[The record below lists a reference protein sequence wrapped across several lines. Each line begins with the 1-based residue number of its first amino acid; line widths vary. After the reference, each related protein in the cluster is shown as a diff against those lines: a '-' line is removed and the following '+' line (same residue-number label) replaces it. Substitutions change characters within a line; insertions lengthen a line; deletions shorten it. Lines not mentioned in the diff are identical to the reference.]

1 MMPNVRLACLLVPL
15 VMIAGAG
22 QAQEPGAPHLL
33 AYSKTH
39 DVRVYA
45 ETDSAGEW
53 CGPHLELSFEVL
65 DREEE
70 GLFPYQTTDELMR
83 KLGRVIDLSCKEA
96 QSAEV
101 YGSASIGDVLITQFS
116 ARSSEDDGWALVQ
129 IDGMADAPPD
139 LSIDGELTRKGSRYV
154 NLATGEILFRSEMA
168 ESGQLADGRTGD
180 AERQAMLAELD
191 QMRADIRRDLA
202 TNSPGDTKTSGGTTG
217 AGDQSMASAEDDGSS
232 SLLSSMI
239 TLKQWTPPSRGASIL
254 SPEGVFEFDIPVNGG
269 ECALRYDRI
278 QSLTVARTLSA
289 EASGYDCREGYLHG
303 NGRVLIRR
311 ANGDVDGV
319 LDGAFTQ
326 GYSTGAVAWPFPV
339 IARTIIPTVTERGE
353 GADSV
358 LLAIEADASR
368 KLNVTLAMSG
378 RRSRWDLCRSP
389 QIVALTDNEQL
400 VRDAAAT
407 AGLAESLAA
416 SATRYCPEAHRVDV
430 HVASNPYWR
439 QSDAS
444 DPAFLAYARVSRMQG
459 EWRAD
464 PLTVRTAVR
473 QRELMREQ
481 ERMARIDATFNARL
495 GQWNKAKRKFTQLED
510 APTRLRLAYYFGVE
524 DFANPLLTAAQ
535 AELYGTGGHGAY
547 LLKVDEASSGT
558 GHASWPA
565 RLRLVESIDA
575 DKPVLAGKG
584 WYLVYGEMQKPATAG
599 DDIGVLAIAE
609 GLKCEQDRCRET
621 EDTLGLVRRAENYPD
636 FDPDLPP
643 DRDQVVREL
652 EAAAEGMAGENPSE
666 ETELSAET
674 GQGAEQ

>member
-1 MMPNVRLACLLVPL
+1 MKPNVRLACLVVPL
-15 VMIAGAG
+15 LMMAGAG
-22 QAQEPGAPHLL
+22 RAQEPGAPHLM
-33 AYSKTH
+33 AYSKAH

-45 ETDSAGEW
+45 QTNSAGEW

-70 GLFPYQTTDELMR
+70 GLFAYSSTDELMR
-83 KLGRVIDLSCKEA
+83 KLGRVIELSCEQA

-116 ARSSEDDGWALVQ
+116 AWAGEEGGWALTQ

-139 LSIDGELTRKGSRYV
+139 IRIDGELSRKGSRYV
-154 NLATGEILFRSEMA
+154 NMATGEIRFRSEME
-168 ESGQLADGRTGD
+168 ESGQLTAGGLDD
-180 AERQAMLAELD
+180 PERQTMLAELD
-191 QMRADIRRDLA
+191 QMRADTRRDLA
-202 TNSPGDTKTSGGTTG
+202 NNTPTDTRSADHAANADGQSIEP
-217 AGDQSMASAEDDGSS
+217 AGDDTSS

-239 TLKQWTPPSRGASIL
+239 ALEQWMPPRSGASIA
-254 SPEGVFEFDIPVNGG
+254 SPEGVYEFDIPVNGG

-289 EASGYDCREGYLHG
+289 EAAGYECRGGYLHG

-311 ANGDVDGV
+311 ANGVVDSV

-326 GYSTGAVAWPFPV
+326 GYSSGAVAWPFPV
-339 IARTIIPTVTERGE
+339 IARTVIPPVTERGE
-353 GADSV
+353 GTDSV
-358 LLAIEADASR
+358 LLAIAADVSK
-368 KLNVTLAMSG
+368 KLNVALAMSG
-378 RRSRWDLCRSP
+378 KRSRWDLCRSP
-389 QIVALTDNEQL
+389 QIVALTDNEKL
-400 VRDAAAT
+400 VSDADAT
-407 AGLAESLAA
+407 ASFAEGLAA
-416 SATRYCPEAHRVDV
+416 SMTRHCPETRQVDV
-430 HVASNPYWR
+430 HVVRNPYWR
-439 QSDAS
+439 QGDVS

-495 GQWNKAKRKFTQLED
+495 GQWNKAKRKLTQLED

-535 AELYGTGGHGAY
+535 ANLYGTGGHGAY
-547 LLKVDEASSGT
+547 LLKVDEVSSGT

-575 DKPVLAGKG
+575 DKSVLTGKG
-584 WYLVYGEMQKPATAG
+584 WYLVYGEMQKPATVG

-609 GLKCEQDRCRET
+609 GFKCEQDRCGET
-621 EDTLGLVRRAENYPD
+621 EDILGLVRRAESYPD

-643 DRDQVVREL
+643 EKDQVIRDL
-652 EAAAEGMAGENPSE
+652 EAAAGTMAGENSSDK
-666 ETELSAET
+666 TELSAET
-674 GQGAEQ
+674 GQGEKQ